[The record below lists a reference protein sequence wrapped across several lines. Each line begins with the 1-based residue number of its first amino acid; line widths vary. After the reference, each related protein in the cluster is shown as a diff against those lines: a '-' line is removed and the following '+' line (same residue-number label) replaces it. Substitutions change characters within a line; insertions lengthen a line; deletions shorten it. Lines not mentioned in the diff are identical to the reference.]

1 METQDIIYKKFILS
15 NCLNNHTYRIF
26 SSYRTVILCGLFSC
40 SKKIFKFFQKL
51 VSKSHLSIEC
61 WCGKRDRTIF
71 HSRQGGGVMMKPT
84 TFENAIRL
92 QFDTLVKRVI
102 DTTVKDYDRHMKFLS
117 DHEKSFCEL
126 PEIKVNSFA
135 IQDDYEMD
143 VTVFDVYGMEA
154 RVSGDELCK
163 ALKRLPEKKRNNLLM
178 FYFLDMSDTEI
189 AELQKISRA
198 GAFKNR
204 QNALNKMRE
213 LLQKSETEE

>member
-1 METQDIIYKKFILS
+1 
-15 NCLNNHTYRIF
+15 
-26 SSYRTVILCGLFSC
+26 
-40 SKKIFKFFQKL
+40 
-51 VSKSHLSIEC
+51 
-61 WCGKRDRTIF
+61 
-71 HSRQGGGVMMKPT
+71 MKPT

-163 ALKRLPEKKRNNLLM
+163 ALKRLPEKKRPPYHL
-178 FYFLDMSDTEI
+178 I
-189 AELQKISRA
+189 ASAVDSNEKAIE
-198 GAFKNR
+198 K
-204 QNALNKMRE
+204 
-213 LLQKSETEE
+213 LLQFYDPYISKASMRPLFDSYGNVYFAIDMELKGLIREAIMLMIPNFEVEIK

>member
-1 METQDIIYKKFILS
+1 
-15 NCLNNHTYRIF
+15 
-26 SSYRTVILCGLFSC
+26 
-40 SKKIFKFFQKL
+40 
-51 VSKSHLSIEC
+51 
-61 WCGKRDRTIF
+61 
-71 HSRQGGGVMMKPT
+71 MKPT

-154 RVSGDELCK
+154 WSYVKKKYKLNTTNFLFLC
-163 ALKRLPEKKRNNLLM
+163 NC
-178 FYFLDMSDTEI
+178 
-189 AELQKISRA
+189 
-198 GAFKNR
+198 
-204 QNALNKMRE
+204 
-213 LLQKSETEE
+213 

>member
-1 METQDIIYKKFILS
+1 
-15 NCLNNHTYRIF
+15 
-26 SSYRTVILCGLFSC
+26 
-40 SKKIFKFFQKL
+40 
-51 VSKSHLSIEC
+51 
-61 WCGKRDRTIF
+61 
-71 HSRQGGGVMMKPT
+71 MKPT

-102 DTTVKDYDRHMKFLS
+102 DTTIKDYDRHMKFLS
-117 DHEKSFCEL
+117 SHEKSFCEL

-135 IQDDYEMD
+135 IQDNYEMD

>member
-1 METQDIIYKKFILS
+1 
-15 NCLNNHTYRIF
+15 
-26 SSYRTVILCGLFSC
+26 
-40 SKKIFKFFQKL
+40 
-51 VSKSHLSIEC
+51 
-61 WCGKRDRTIF
+61 
-71 HSRQGGGVMMKPT
+71 MKPT

-102 DTTVKDYDRHMKFLS
+102 DTTVKDYDRHMKF
-117 DHEKSFCEL
+117 L

>member
-1 METQDIIYKKFILS
+1 MKK
-15 NCLNNHTYRIF
+15 
-26 SSYRTVILCGLFSC
+26 
-40 SKKIFKFFQKL
+40 
-51 VSKSHLSIEC
+51 
-61 WCGKRDRTIF
+61 
-71 HSRQGGGVMMKPT
+71 
-84 TFENAIRL
+84 
-92 QFDTLVKRVI
+92 
-102 DTTVKDYDRHMKFLS
+102 
-117 DHEKSFCEL
+117 L

>member
-1 METQDIIYKKFILS
+1 MKPSD
-15 NCLNNHTYRIF
+15 
-26 SSYRTVILCGLFSC
+26 
-40 SKKIFKFFQKL
+40 FQKT
-51 VSKSHLSIEC
+51 VQC
-61 WCGKRDRTIF
+61 
-71 HSRQGGGVMMKPT
+71 
-84 TFENAIRL
+84 
-92 QFDTLVKRVI
+92 QFDCKLKRV
-102 DTTVKDYDRHMKFLS
+102 VKNIVRNYRKELRRRRNK
-117 DHEKSFCEL
+117 EISFCEL

>member
-1 METQDIIYKKFILS
+1 MKPSDFQKTIQCQFDCKLKRTVKGVIWNYKKEL
-15 NCLNNHTYRIF
+15 
-26 SSYRTVILCGLFSC
+26 
-40 SKKIFKFFQKL
+40 
-51 VSKSHLSIEC
+51 
-61 WCGKRDRTIF
+61 KRR
-71 HSRQGGGVMMKPT
+71 
-84 TFENAIRL
+84 
-92 QFDTLVKRVI
+92 
-102 DTTVKDYDRHMKFLS
+102 KDK
-117 DHEKSFCEL
+117 EIPFCEL

>member
-1 METQDIIYKKFILS
+1 
-15 NCLNNHTYRIF
+15 
-26 SSYRTVILCGLFSC
+26 
-40 SKKIFKFFQKL
+40 
-51 VSKSHLSIEC
+51 
-61 WCGKRDRTIF
+61 
-71 HSRQGGGVMMKPT
+71 MKPT

-178 FYFLDMSDTEI
+178 FYFLDMSDTEMNFCKRAKRRNEEMEKSVKKCPPYHLI
-189 AELQKISRA
+189 ASAVDSNEKAIE
-198 GAFKNR
+198 K
-204 QNALNKMRE
+204 
-213 LLQKSETEE
+213 LLQFYDPYISKASMRPLFDSYGNVYFAIDMELKGLIREAIMLMIPNFEVEIK

>member
-1 METQDIIYKKFILS
+1 MME
-15 NCLNNHTYRIF
+15 
-26 SSYRTVILCGLFSC
+26 
-40 SKKIFKFFQKL
+40 
-51 VSKSHLSIEC
+51 
-61 WCGKRDRTIF
+61 
-71 HSRQGGGVMMKPT
+71 PT

-213 LLQKSETEE
+213 LLQKIASAVDSNEKAIEKLLQFYDPYISKASMRPLFDSYGNVYFAIDMELKGLIREAIMLMIPNFEVEIK

>member
-1 METQDIIYKKFILS
+1 
-15 NCLNNHTYRIF
+15 
-26 SSYRTVILCGLFSC
+26 
-40 SKKIFKFFQKL
+40 
-51 VSKSHLSIEC
+51 
-61 WCGKRDRTIF
+61 
-71 HSRQGGGVMMKPT
+71 MKPT

-154 RVSGDELCK
+154 RVSGDEL
-163 ALKRLPEKKRNNLLM
+163 LQGIEK
-178 FYFLDMSDTEI
+178 T
-189 AELQKISRA
+189 SR
-198 GAFKNR
+198 K
-204 QNALNKMRE
+204 
-213 LLQKSETEE
+213 ETQ

>member
-1 METQDIIYKKFILS
+1 
-15 NCLNNHTYRIF
+15 
-26 SSYRTVILCGLFSC
+26 
-40 SKKIFKFFQKL
+40 
-51 VSKSHLSIEC
+51 
-61 WCGKRDRTIF
+61 
-71 HSRQGGGVMMKPT
+71 MKPT

-213 LLQKSETEE
+213 LLEKSETEE

>member
-1 METQDIIYKKFILS
+1 
-15 NCLNNHTYRIF
+15 
-26 SSYRTVILCGLFSC
+26 
-40 SKKIFKFFQKL
+40 
-51 VSKSHLSIEC
+51 
-61 WCGKRDRTIF
+61 
-71 HSRQGGGVMMKPT
+71 MKPT

-102 DTTVKDYDRHMKFLS
+102 DTTVKDYDRHMKLLS